1 MTSDRVLE
9 DIEKEKKLIW
19 QRCPDRCDAMP
30 EGHVPRNLATPP
42 QSRKTN
48 KQTNKGTRID
58 RVVSSLNAIE
68 MKKNKIMSESSNT
81 LKNNK
86 PIRQRCPDRFDVT
99 PEGYVRLVRAIG
111 RAEAT
116 RVWLGLRTD
125 DDDDDGAPTAATVV
139 EIGVEDVNEAPRFD
153 AYPPT
158 LVVGYPTRTV
168 LDPSV
173 PMPLFAFDA
182 ADADDGANAALSYAL
197 AAPSA
202 DGFHL
207 GAADGVL
214 AVRGVDRLPD
224 CSTDAAG
231 CRLQVVATDGG
242 GLRAQQNVA
251 VSTIHLK
258 SISTIHWKSFNE
270 DLVEVKSGA
279 SLSFCKL

>member
-1 MTSDRVLE
+1 MV
-9 DIEKEKKLIW
+9 K
-19 QRCPDRCDAMP
+19 
-30 EGHVPRNLATPP
+30 
-42 QSRKTN
+42 
-48 KQTNKGTRID
+48 
-58 RVVSSLNAIE
+58 
-68 MKKNKIMSESSNT
+68 
-81 LKNNK
+81 
-86 PIRQRCPDRFDVT
+86 
-99 PEGYVRLVRAIG
+99 AIG

-116 RVWLGLRTD
+116 RVWLGLRTDDD